1 MIEPINFD
9 FVADLYDSYVT
20 ANLDL
25 QFFLNE
31 TSEFDDEIL
40 ELMCG
45 TGRVSIPLLESG
57 KKLCCVDYSK
67 KMLHVFRSKI
77 IGKDYPVS
85 LIQMDVTKLDLDKEF
100 GLILLPFH
108 SLSEI
113 LSSDLQ
119 FSALK
124 SVSKHLKPGG
134 IFICTLQNPTVR
146 LKTVDGKTRQLG
158 EFALIDNKK
167 MIVSYSYKYN
177 PDNGIVSGFQLYEIY
192 DNSNTLI
199 DKRNLDI
206 NFKPISD
213 LEFKKLIK
221 SLDLVIINTY
231 GDYSKNDFIEQ
242 TSNFLIY
249 KLKRQSPKA

>member
-1 MIEPINFD
+1 MTEPINFD

-67 KMLHVFRSKI
+67 KMLDVFRSKI

-85 LIQMDVTKLDLDKEF
+85 LIRMDVTKLDLE
-100 GLILLPFH
+100 
-108 SLSEI
+108 
-113 LSSDLQ
+113 
-119 FSALK
+119 
-124 SVSKHLKPGG
+124 
-134 IFICTLQNPTVR
+134 
-146 LKTVDGKTRQLG
+146 
-158 EFALIDNKK
+158 
-167 MIVSYSYKYN
+167 
-177 PDNGIVSGFQLYEIY
+177 
-192 DNSNTLI
+192 
-199 DKRNLDI
+199 
-206 NFKPISD
+206 
-213 LEFKKLIK
+213 
-221 SLDLVIINTY
+221 IINTY

-249 KLKRQSPKA
+249 KLKKQSTKA